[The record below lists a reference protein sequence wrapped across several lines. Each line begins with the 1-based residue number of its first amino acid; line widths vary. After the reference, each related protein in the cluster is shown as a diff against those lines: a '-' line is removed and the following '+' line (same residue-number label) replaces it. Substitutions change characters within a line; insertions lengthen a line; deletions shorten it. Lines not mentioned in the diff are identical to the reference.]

1 MKNQVQSGKN
11 LKFFDLIKVLLLQRK
26 EVTLRAIVMGLV
38 FGAILACSNV
48 YLAMKVGAFNA
59 GSIPGAIVGAGFL
72 HAVGSKALIFEA
84 NIIQTITSAGANFSG
99 AFFDSIPVAA
109 SFGKLPGYFELF
121 IYLAFGGLIG
131 ISLTVLFRRYLVVEE
146 QLAYPSGIAVANTL
160 EVVSKGKE
168 AGRKLKILFY
178 GFLISALVVL
188 LQSQVF
194 KSVLPWSFDFTS
206 LLPEGFMFGVA
217 ISPLLIGFG
226 YMMGLKSAVGYF
238 TGNVL
243 SGLILGPMLYRQG
256 AVAEAAWAP
265 IAKVLASPASGLLIG
280 GTLLTMAVNYKSIL
294 RAFKAL
300 SKVRIAKEFDE
311 DKSHDIDLPVQVP
324 LGIILLGTIVLG
336 VFFGNYAHVLAF
348 PLIVLCAFLFSL
360 VAARTTGETGLCPT
374 SLFVWVAMAIIGGV
388 VTKRP
393 EVIAF
398 LAGIVAVSVGQAA
411 DSMNDLKT
419 GYLIKA
425 TPASQ
430 QLVQYLGLL
439 GGALAAPLAFMAIVK
454 AYGIFNEQFPVPF
467 GMVAKEIVV
476 SVSEGA
482 NPFNTVTLSIGLIAG
497 GVLSVFHLPALPMGL
512 GMFAPV
518 TFGLTVLIGGIIRKA
533 VSSRGA
539 APEDDGIAFFS
550 GMLAGEGVMG
560 VIMAAVIAFLL

>member
-1 MKNQVQSGKN
+1 
-11 LKFFDLIKVLLLQRK
+11 
-26 EVTLRAIVMGLV
+26 
-38 FGAILACSNV
+38 
-48 YLAMKVGAFNA
+48 
-59 GSIPGAIVGAGFL
+59 
-72 HAVGSKALIFEA
+72 
-84 NIIQTITSAGANFSG
+84 
-99 AFFDSIPVAA
+99 
-109 SFGKLPGYFELF
+109 
-121 IYLAFGGLIG
+121 
-131 ISLTVLFRRYLVVEE
+131 
-146 QLAYPSGIAVANTL
+146 
-160 EVVSKGKE
+160 
-168 AGRKLKILFY
+168 
-178 GFLISALVVL
+178 
-188 LQSQVF
+188 
-194 KSVLPWSFDFTS
+194 
-206 LLPEGFMFGVA
+206 
-217 ISPLLIGFG
+217 
-226 YMMGLKSAVGYF
+226 
-238 TGNVL
+238 
-243 SGLILGPMLYRQG
+243 
-256 AVAEAAWAP
+256 
-265 IAKVLASPASGLLIG
+265 AKVLASPASGLLIG